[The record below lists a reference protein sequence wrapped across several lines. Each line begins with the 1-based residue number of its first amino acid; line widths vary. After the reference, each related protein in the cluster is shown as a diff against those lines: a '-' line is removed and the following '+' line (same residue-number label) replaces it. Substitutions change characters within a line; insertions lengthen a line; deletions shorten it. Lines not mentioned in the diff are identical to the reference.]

1 MKNFDSIIIWFW
13 KWGKTLAATFAKRW
27 EKVAVI
33 EKSRKMYGWTCIN
46 IWCIPSKKLLTL
58 SQENISK
65 TPEFYKNAISEK
77 NSLIQ
82 TLREKNFSMLN
93 DLENIEIFDWEAS
106 FISEREVKV
115 WEHILAWEKIF
126 INTWAESVIPNIKW
140 ISNSKNV
147 YTSTSLMDLAEL
159 PKDLIIIWAWFIGL
173 EFASIY
179 TDFSSKV
186 TIVNKHSN
194 ILQDQDEEI
203 VSEIVKDFENRWI
216 VFENNAEIV
225 EIFDKDKKVFL
236 KISQNWQEKILQ
248 ADAVLLATWRKPN
261 TKWLN
266 LENAWVE
273 LTEKWAVKV
282 DDRLQ
287 TSTKNIFAMW
297 DVTWWPQFTYI
308 SLDDFRIII
317 DNLFWDK
324 KRNTSDRTT
333 FAYSLF
339 LNPPFS
345 RIWMTEKEAREK
357 WKNIK
362 VWKIFATN
370 IPKAKILKNTN
381 WLLKAVVDEDTGLI
395 LWASLYCVES
405 QEIINIIS
413 LAMKHNLPYTALRDH
428 IFTHPTVAE
437 VLNDLFKI

>member
-1 MKNFDSIIIWFW
+1 MKNFDSIIIGFG
-13 KWGKTLAATFAKRW
+13 KGGKTLAATLAKRG

-33 EKSRKMYGWTCIN
+33 EKSRKMYGGTCIN
-46 IWCIPSKKLLTL
+46 IGCIPSKKLLTL

-93 DLENIEIFDWEAS
+93 DLENIDIFDGEAS

-115 WEHILAWEKIF
+115 GEHILAGEKIF
-126 INTWAESVIPNIKW
+126 INTGAKSMIPDIKG

-159 PKDLIIIWAWFIGL
+159 PKDLIIIGAGFIGL

-203 VSEIVKDFENRWI
+203 VSEIVKDFENRGI

-236 KISQNWQEKILQ
+236 KISQNGQEKILQ
-248 ADAVLLATWRKPN
+248 ADAVLLATGRKPN
-261 TKWLN
+261 TKGLN
-266 LENAWVE
+266 LENAGVE
-273 LTEKWAVKV
+273 LTEKGAVKV

-287 TSTKNIFAMW
+287 TSTKNIFAMG
-297 DVTWWPQFTYI
+297 DVTGGPQFTYI

-317 DNLFWDK
+317 DNLFGDK

-333 FAYSLF
+333 FAYSSF

-345 RIWMTEKEAREK
+345 RIGMTEKEAREK
-357 WKNIK
+357 GKNIK
-362 VWKIFATN
+362 VGKIFATN

-381 WLLKAVVDEDTGLI
+381 GLLKAVVDEDTGLI
-395 LWASLYCVES
+395 LGASLYCVES

>member
-1 MKNFDSIIIWFW
+1 MKKFDSIIIWFW
-13 KWGKTLAATFAKRW
+13 KWWKTLAVVLAKRW
-27 EKVAVI
+27 EQVAVI
-33 EKSRKMYGWTCIN
+33 EKSKEMYGWTCIN
-46 IWCIPSKKLLTL
+46 VWCIPSKKLLTL
-58 SQENISK
+58 SQENVSK

-333 FAYSLF
+333 FAYSSF

>member
-13 KWGKTLAATFAKRW
+13 KWGKTLAATLAKRW

-261 TKWLN
+261 TKGLN

-333 FAYSLF
+333 FAYSSF

-345 RIWMTEKEAREK
+345 RIWMTEKE
-357 WKNIK
+357 
-362 VWKIFATN
+362 
-370 IPKAKILKNTN
+370 
-381 WLLKAVVDEDTGLI
+381 D
-395 LWASLYCVES
+395 S
-405 QEIINIIS
+405 
-413 LAMKHNLPYTALRDH
+413 
-428 IFTHPTVAE
+428 
-437 VLNDLFKI
+437 

>member
-13 KWGKTLAATFAKRW
+13 KWGKTLAATLAKRW

-93 DLENIEIFDWEAS
+93 DLENIKIFDWEAS

-159 PKDLIIIWAWFIGL
+159 PKNLIIIWAWFIGL

-179 TDFSSKV
+179 TDFGSKV
-186 TIVNKHSN
+186 TIINKYSN

-216 VFENNAEIV
+216 VFENNTEIV

-261 TKWLN
+261 TKGLN

-324 KRNTSDRTT
+324 KRSTSDRTT
-333 FAYSLF
+333 FAYSSF

>member
-1 MKNFDSIIIWFW
+1 M
-13 KWGKTLAATFAKRW
+13 AKRW

-93 DLENIEIFDWEAS
+93 DLENIEIFNWEAS
-106 FISEREVKV
+106 FVSKNEVKV
-115 WEHILAWEKIF
+115 WDEILTWEKIF
-126 INTWAESVIPNIKW
+126 INTWAENIIPNIKW
-140 ISNSKNV
+140 ISNSKRV
-147 YTSTSLMDLAEL
+147 YTSTSLMNLTEQ
-159 PKDLIIIWAWFIGL
+159 PKNLIIIWAWFIGL

-179 TDFSSKV
+179 TDFGSKV

-216 VFENNAEIV
+216 VFENNTEIV

-261 TKWLN
+261 TKGLN

-324 KRNTSDRTT
+324 KRSTSDRTT
-333 FAYSLF
+333 FAYSSF

>member
-1 MKNFDSIIIWFW
+1 MKKFDSIIIWFW
-13 KWGKTLAATFAKRW
+13 KWWKTLAVVLAKRW
-27 EKVAVI
+27 EQVAVI
-33 EKSRKMYGWTCIN
+33 EKSKEMYGWTCIN
-46 IWCIPSKKLLTL
+46 VWCIPSKKLLTL
-58 SQENISK
+58 SQENVSK
-65 TPEFYKNAISEK
+65 TPEFYKNAIFEK
-77 NSLIQ
+77 DSLIEA
-82 TLREKNFSMLN
+82 LREKNFSMLN
-93 DLENIEIFDWEAS
+93 DFENITIFNWEAS
-106 FISEREVKV
+106 FVSKNEVKV
-115 WEHILAWEKIF
+115 WDEILTWEKIF
-126 INTWAESVIPNIKW
+126 INTWAENIIPNIKW
-140 ISNSKNV
+140 ISNSKRV
-147 YTSTSLMDLAEL
+147 YTSTSLMNLTEQ
-159 PKDLIIIWAWFIGL
+159 PKNLIIIWAWFIGL

-179 TDFSSKV
+179 TDFGSKV

-225 EIFDKDKKVFL
+225 EIFNKDKKVFL

-333 FAYSLF
+333 FAYSSF

>member
-13 KWGKTLAATFAKRW
+13 KWGKTLAATLAKRW

-261 TKWLN
+261 TKGLN

-273 LTEKWAVKV
+273 LTEKWAV
-282 DDRLQ
+282 
-287 TSTKNIFAMW
+287 
-297 DVTWWPQFTYI
+297 
-308 SLDDFRIII
+308 
-317 DNLFWDK
+317 
-324 KRNTSDRTT
+324 
-333 FAYSLF
+333 
-339 LNPPFS
+339 
-345 RIWMTEKEAREK
+345 
-357 WKNIK
+357 
-362 VWKIFATN
+362 
-370 IPKAKILKNTN
+370 
-381 WLLKAVVDEDTGLI
+381 
-395 LWASLYCVES
+395 
-405 QEIINIIS
+405 
-413 LAMKHNLPYTALRDH
+413 
-428 IFTHPTVAE
+428 
-437 VLNDLFKI
+437 